1 MSTQQNWHFL
11 DSVPEN
17 YERYLVPSIF
27 APWAADLVESAT
39 LLPGERVLDVAC
51 GTGIVARFAARKLGN
66 TGSVT
71 GLDLSAP
78 MLAVARAAATAEGLV
93 VEWREGSA
101 GELPFS
107 DAVFDVVFCQQSF
120 QFFPDK
126 PSALRE
132 INRVLRPSGRLV
144 LSVWGPIERSPGF
157 AVLTEALT
165 HHVSPAAGL
174 LLASGPFG
182 LGDAEELRALIA
194 GAGFKDIS
202 VRPAV
207 KTLRYPYPTSSCS
220 VTSPVRRWRAQSAT
234 RTRERV
240 PRFLPRSV
248 RNCHPRLT
256 AAALASRSRPTSRL
270 LAAES
275 VIVAELCGIF
285 TCPGFRGWRQAM
297 TGTGMRTRSR
307 GEG

>member
-165 HHVSPAAGL
+165 HHVSPAAGQ

-207 KTLRYPYPTSSCS
+207 KTLRYPSSDEFVLGYVAS
-220 VTSPVRRWRAQSAT
+220 S
-234 RTRERV
+234 
-240 PRFLPRSV
+240 
-248 RNCHPRLT
+248 
-256 AAALASRSRPTSRL
+256 ALASAVGDADERARSSL
-270 LAAES
+270 LAEVGAKLS
-275 VIVAELCGIF
+275 SAVDGRGL
-285 TCPGFRGWRQAM
+285 GFPIETNIAIARR
-297 TGTGMRTRSR
+297 
-307 GEG
+307 